1 MKRDQFLKILNLAVN
16 EYCPNVDLKW
26 DTKFYE
32 IEIDSLDLMRI
43 IIKLEESLNL
53 KIDVSKLSSNLT
65 AQDLYLFVKEKI
77 T

>member
-1 MKRDQFLKILNLAVN
+1 MKRDQFLELLNLATK
-16 EYCPNVDLKW
+16 EYYPNVDLKW
-26 DTKFYE
+26 DTKFNE

-53 KIDVSKLSSNLT
+53 KIDVTKLSSNLT
-65 AQDLYLFVKEKI
+65 VQDLYLFVKEQI